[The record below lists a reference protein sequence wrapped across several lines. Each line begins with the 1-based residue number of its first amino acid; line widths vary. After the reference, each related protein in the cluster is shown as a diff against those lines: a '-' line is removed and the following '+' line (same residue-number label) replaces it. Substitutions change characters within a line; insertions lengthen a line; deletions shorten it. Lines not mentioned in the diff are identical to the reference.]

1 MCNTKSEAVD
11 FEKTSP
17 MRGAQI
23 SYSMNHPV
31 EDELENIGWI
41 FDLRA
46 LEKPLFLHFQ
56 RAVDLSV

>member
-1 MCNTKSEAVD
+1 MPTNKSETIG

-17 MRGAQI
+17 MGGAQI

-46 LEKPLFLHFQ
+46 LEKPLFLPFQ
-56 RAVDLSV
+56 RTVHLAV